1 MFPLASNFH
10 ILVYLTS
17 MEISNMLLSSQN
29 GFVAYIPF
37 LIVIVVIFLKLK
49 GILPLGQES
58 VTTNK
63 YRNESDFFFTKELL
77 IFTTHIILID
87 GKVSK
92 QETEYVN
99 KFLFREY
106 GKRKQKK
113 FAGVIADY
121 IKNGYNFDLA
131 VRRVNNKCDMSS
143 KLQLLHF
150 LIKVAIVDGYLTDTE
165 YAALS
170 KITQKFNLTYHQLN
184 SILAMY
190 KYTSEKAQREQKKSE
205 SKKTTQGSYALKR
218 ALMILELDVSASD
231 DQIKKSYRKL
241 VNLHHPDKVLHLD
254 AVQKKSSKEKFLKIS
269 EAYELLKSNRKFK

>member
-1 MFPLASNFH
+1 M
-10 ILVYLTS
+10 VYLTS
-17 MEISNMLLSSQN
+17 MEIDNLLLASNGGGAFVMFV
-29 GFVAYIPF
+29 FVAIGVF
-37 LIVIVVIFLKLK
+37 LVYK
-49 GILPLGQES
+49 GILPLEVES
-58 VTTNK
+58 NTTSK

-170 KITQKFNLTYHQLN
+170 KITQKINLTYHQLN

-205 SKKTTQGSYALKR
+205 PKKTTQGSYALKR
-218 ALMILELDVSASD
+218 ALMILELDVSATH

-254 AVQKKSSKEKFLKIS
+254 GVQKKSSKEKFLKIS
-269 EAYELLKSNRKFK
+269 KAYELLKSNRKFK